1 MRDGVD
7 ELERRIERRRHWYRV
22 RTVFGLLSTGAMVLW
37 LFVWFIFEVVR
48 VIWQRFL

>member
-22 RTVFGLLSTGAMVLW
+22 RTVSGLLSMVLW